1 MLTDFD
7 QPDIDCDVEEYLNHF
22 KCSLCERVVLDP
34 IECKACSDI
43 WCSSCLQKHKN
54 QMPGKCPNNGVN
66 SCDGRFVTKDIHKTI
81 EKVLHSK
88 KFYCKNE
95 FCPHRKYDY
104 FNNKY

>member
-1 MLTDFD
+1 
-7 QPDIDCDVEEYLNHF
+7 
-22 KCSLCERVVLDP
+22 
-34 IECKACSDI
+34 
-43 WCSSCLQKHKN
+43 
-54 QMPGKCPNNGVN
+54 MPGKCPNYGVN

-104 FNNKY
+104 FNNKYQNPKSENVELSYLEALKHLYDCPYKHVKCSLGCGRNIQAS